1 MVNDLSAGSEA
12 PSRDSGRYEGF
23 RVDAHGR
30 RESSICGLDISGA
43 IGKLVAGNE
52 RNAEIE

>member
-52 RNAEIE
+52 RKAEIE